1 MSCSL
6 PHCLANPSRPPTT
19 MFHSFRLHR
28 LHSHLKDSN
37 MRPHSL
43 TSKLHFTTRLKAPR
57 WMTTVVAALA
67 ASSVFAQAPAPAA
80 GPNAYPS
87 MGRVVIVV
95 PFSPGG
101 VTDII
106 ARLVADELGKR
117 WNTAVVV
124 ENKAG
129 AGGGIGTEYVARAK
143 ADGYTL
149 LLGTQTALAVN
160 PSLLKKISYNVETD
174 FAPITLL
181 ADTPLVLL
189 VSNKSG
195 ARSVQELVATI
206 KAKPNAISYGTSG
219 NGTSQHLTTL
229 MMLNRMGGQAVHIPY
244 KGSSQSLIDLAGN
257 QIDMQFDNMPTALA
271 FAKNG
276 QVKALAVTS
285 LKRSPLQPDLPTL
298 AESGVPGFETVTW
311 LGLLAP
317 AGTPPAVVTYLNK
330 EVVSIL
336 ESSAVKGRM
345 AAQGFSPK
353 PMTSENFRQFIRDET
368 VKFSSLITKNNITID

>member
-1 MSCSL
+1 
-6 PHCLANPSRPPTT
+6 
-19 MFHSFRLHR
+19 MFNSFRLHR

-43 TSKLHFTTRLKAPR
+43 TSKLHVTTRLKAPR

-195 ARSVQELVATI
+195 ARNVQELVATI

>member
-1 MSCSL
+1 
-6 PHCLANPSRPPTT
+6 
-19 MFHSFRLHR
+19 
-28 LHSHLKDSN
+28 
-37 MRPHSL
+37 MRPRHSI
-43 TSKLHFTTRLKAPR
+43 SKLHSTTFLKASR
-57 WMTTVVAALA
+57 WFTTVVAALA
-67 ASSVFAQAPAPAA
+67 TSIVFAQAPAQVM

-87 MGRVVIVV
+87 MSRVVIVV

-117 WNTAVVV
+117 WGTAVVV

-149 LLGTQTALAVN
+149 LLGTQTALAVS

-195 ARSVQELVATI
+195 ARNVKELVAAI
-206 KAKPNAISYGTSG
+206 KAKPDAISYGTSG

-244 KGSSQSLIDLAGN
+244 KGSSQSLVDLAGN

-285 LKRSPLQPDLPTL
+285 LKRSPLQPELPTL

-345 AAQGFSPK
+345 AAQGFTPK
-353 PMTSENFRQFIRDET
+353 PMTSEGFRQFIRDET
-368 VKFSSLITKNNITID
+368 VKFSSLITKNNITIE